1 MRGFT
6 LIELL
11 VTVTIIVLVTGASIA
26 SYLAFNEARQLDVDV
41 RIFLTEL
48 NKIRSKARFLEYPDD
63 CTGLTDY
70 TFEVS
75 ENDGRYNRLS
85 SYATCAEGRRG
96 ESVLAVL
103 NSTAFDSAATIKF
116 SPITGNMPGMEDV
129 DLTLRLLK
137 GSQRAKVITVSHL
150 IDTNNEVV
158 DEQ

>member
-1 MRGFT
+1 MKGFT

-63 CTGLTDY
+63 CTGLVDY
-70 TFEVS
+70 TMEVVD
-75 ENDGRYNRLS
+75 NGGQLNRLS
-85 SYATCAEGRRG
+85 AYSTCAEGRRG
-96 ESVLAVL
+96 EKVLTTL
-103 NSTAFDSAATIKF
+103 NSTAFESAFALKF
-116 SPITGNMPGMEDV
+116 SPITGNLITMEDV
-129 DLTLRLLK
+129 DLTLRLIK
-137 GSQRAKVITVSHL
+137 GSQNAKVITVSHL
-150 IDTNNEVV
+150 IDTNNKVV